1 MTGRSAETLS
11 ALLPLVAII
20 PLLLAGVA
28 AVIPWAPVRVAL
40 SLATPALMA
49 ATAFALLY
57 RVMDSGPIGHNVGG
71 FPGGVSI
78 PFVADAFSLLM
89 LGVAALGRDDDTRIH
104 EDREANAQLSTAGR
118 KARRLRPAD
127 AGSGA
132 GSIRHGEYPPESP
145 QDGDR

>member
-1 MTGRSAETLS
+1 MARAEPETAAD
-11 ALLPLVAII
+11 ALPQAFVLTAIVI
-20 PLLLAGVA
+20 TM
-28 AVIPWAPVRVAL
+28 AV
-40 SLATPALMA
+40 
-49 ATAFALLY
+49 TAF
-57 RVMDSGPIGHNVGG
+57 
-71 FPGGVSI
+71 
-78 PFVADAFSLLM
+78 M
-89 LGVAALGRDDDTRIH
+89 LAMSALGRDDDTRIH